1 VKGSKNT
8 GHSYEYSC
16 FQREVKKPRY
26 QNASTAANSEI
37 AAVCKSSP
45 PVGNMRLNPK
55 WTFHL
60 GHKMSDTSDYNR
72 GAWDRMVEN
81 ANPWTLPVS
90 DDQVRDARN
99 GDWNVV
105 LTPLKAVPRN
115 WFGDLSGARVLC
127 LASAGGQQGPILSAA
142 GAQVTVLDNSPAQL
156 ARDEEVA
163 RRNDL
168 DIQLEL
174 GLMQDLSRFA
184 DQSFDLV
191 FNPVSNCFTE
201 DLAPV
206 WREAFRVIRPGGRLL
221 VGCCNP
227 VLFGFDPDATGPQAL
242 QWKYRLPYSDLTSR
256 SPEDL
261 QRHMAKGQALEFSHS
276 LEDQLGGQL
285 RAGFMIADLFE
296 DGDRD
301 RDWELAEYFPPFIAT
316 LAIKPL

>member
-1 VKGSKNT
+1 
-8 GHSYEYSC
+8 
-16 FQREVKKPRY
+16 
-26 QNASTAANSEI
+26 
-37 AAVCKSSP
+37 
-45 PVGNMRLNPK
+45 
-55 WTFHL
+55 
-60 GHKMSDTSDYNR
+60 MSDTSDYNR
-72 GAWDRMVEN
+72 AAWDRMVDN
-81 ANPWTLPVS
+81 ANPWTLPVTDEQVS
-90 DDQVRDARN
+90 DASN

-105 LTPLKAVPRN
+105 LTPLKAVPRK
-115 WFGDLSGARVLC
+115 WFGELSGARVLC

-142 GAQVTVLDNSPAQL
+142 GARVTVLDNSPAQL

-206 WREAFRVIRPGGRLL
+206 WQEAFRVIRPGGRLL

-227 VLFGFDPDATGPQAL
+227 VLFGFDPDATGPDAL

-261 QRHMAKGQALEFSHS
+261 QRHMAKGEALEFSHS

-285 RAGFMIADLFE
+285 RAGFMIADLYE
-296 DGDRD
+296 DGAT
-301 RDWELAEYFPPFIAT
+301 DWELAEYFPPFIAT
-316 LAIKPL
+316 LAIRPS